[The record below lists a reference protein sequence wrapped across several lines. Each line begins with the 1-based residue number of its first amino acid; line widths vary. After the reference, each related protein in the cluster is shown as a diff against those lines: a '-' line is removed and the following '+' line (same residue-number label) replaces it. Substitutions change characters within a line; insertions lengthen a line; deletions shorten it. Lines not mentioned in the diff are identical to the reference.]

1 MLFFDRMTD
10 ERESA
15 RERKNLI
22 VGWLLAFCLFLLGD
36 DFGEEKGWILPVRW
50 LVIFLSSTV
59 SFTSE
64 IQTFSFFFRLF
75 ASSKLELEIG
85 RRKIF
90 KEKKIPKNVHRI
102 FVQRLNLYA
111 ADRVR

>member
-1 MLFFDRMTD
+1 MFCFFDWMTD
-10 ERESA
+10 ERESG
-15 RERKNLI
+15 REKNII

-64 IQTFSFFFRLF
+64 VQGFSFLLPALCFL
-75 ASSKLELEIG
+75 
-85 RRKIF
+85 
-90 KEKKIPKNVHRI
+90 
-102 FVQRLNLYA
+102 QT
-111 ADRVR
+111 